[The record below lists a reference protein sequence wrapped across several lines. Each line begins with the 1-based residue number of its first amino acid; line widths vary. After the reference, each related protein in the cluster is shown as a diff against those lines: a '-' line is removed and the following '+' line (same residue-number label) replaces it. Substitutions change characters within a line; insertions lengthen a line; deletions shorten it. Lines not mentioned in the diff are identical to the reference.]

1 METMER
7 TAQSILDIDATQLAR
22 LISQKEITSR
32 GAVEIF
38 IAHIKKINPAVNCLV
53 EDRFAE
59 ALEEADQ
66 ADAQIAAGTAQG
78 NYSACRSA

>member
-7 TAQSILDIDATQLAR
+7 TAQSILDMDATQLAR

-32 GAVEIF
+32 RAVEIF
-38 IAHIKKINPAVNCLV
+38 IGHIKKINPAVNCLV

-59 ALEEADQ
+59 ALEEADR
-66 ADAQIAAGTAQG
+66 ADTQIAEGPAKG
-78 NYSACRSA
+78 